1 MVGGLPGAGA
11 VPLQGVQGFSP
22 DQLRAIELARSN
34 VGSANPALAS
44 AQQFIQQ
51 GGQPIDMGQ
60 VQALYKDISAG
71 PMADLANMEGQ
82 QRSQASGLATQAAGG
97 IGGDRAGVT
106 MSNLARQQGLARGQ
120 VGSGLLQQAI
130 NAYMQQRQQQQS
142 AGALMGQQAGLTSQL
157 GWQDVANQ
165 YGMGAQQQGLG
176 QAGLNALFA
185 QQQGQYQNPYQNLAA
200 ASGTLGTVGGALKGD
215 TSEQTTYPG
224 QPLAGTLA
232 GLGMTGIGVIGGTG
246 GFGTSGWF
254 SNLFKPT
261 ATAAEGGRITG
272 DPYAI
277 LERFNGGSV
286 PHKQGGGE
294 LDDRFAPAQGF
305 QHSFADRFAPAEG
318 LPPALEAMPDP
329 GLQQVS
335 PDAMAAWRGG
345 VDAPPSQGGA
355 GLGQEP
361 ETALGYSGGLPRTS
375 ANPLA
380 QMPTTGG
387 GLPPMPEGL
396 SPPDQSSRIAQNP
409 WMALMQAGLG
419 TMAAAGKRDSHGLP
433 MSPLAAVGEGGTH
446 GVKML
451 EEQQKAN
458 REERRLELASQRE
471 LEAARMARV
480 PYGSMTASQ
489 RASMA
494 LAERKQVLEE
504 MKPVQIGFDNY
515 GRPIFAKR
523 DPKTGEYL
531 DPRTGQPATAVPPVA
546 SSEPTVIDG
555 EKLVP
560 GQSVSEGVNL
570 DVLKANPDMAGTIR
584 AIAEG
589 REDPRLLP
597 QKVRAP
603 VMDMVHKYDK
613 DWSQSLWTL
622 RNKTEGDWAPNGKS
636 GQSMTSFNYALRHTA
651 TLGELTKELN
661 PSQIRTINAT
671 KNWLKFQFSDPAI
684 EKWRN
689 QALIVATEV
698 PKMLRGAGVLNQQE
712 EARWNERLLGSPK
725 TETFLAGLGQVGEAM
740 HARND
745 EMASQYKQIMKK
757 PPPYTLSPEA
767 QAAAD
772 QLKRWKNGDFSAA
785 PKAGGTTAPAA
796 AAPAEGKKSPADRF
810 NELINSGKSKQEA
823 YSTMKSEG
831 Y

>member
-1 MVGGLPGAGA
+1 MVQGLPGAGA
-11 VPLQGVQGFSP
+11 VPLQTYSPFSQ
-22 DQLRAIELARSN
+22 DQMRAFELARSN
-34 VGSANPALAS
+34 VGSASPALAS

-60 VQALYKDISAG
+60 VQALYKEMSDPVFAN
-71 PMADLANMEGQ
+71 MADMEGQ

-106 MSNLARQQGLARGQ
+106 MSNLAKQQGLARGQ
-120 VGSGLLQQAI
+120 TGSGLLQQAI
-130 NAYMQQRQQQQS
+130 NTYMQQRQQQQS
-142 AGALMGQQAGLTSQL
+142 AGALMGQQASLTNQL
-157 GWQDVANQ
+157 GWGDVANQ
-165 YGMGAQQQGLG
+165 YGMGSMQQALEDKERAAQYAQQFQQFGL
-176 QAGLNALFA
+176 
-185 QQQGQYQNPYQNLAA
+185 PYQNLAA
-200 ASGTLGTVGGALKGD
+200 ATGTLGTVGGALKGD
-215 TSEQTTYPG
+215 TSEQTTYPQTPWLG
-224 QPLAGTLA
+224 QVA
-232 GLGMTGIGVIGGTG
+232 GLVGTGVGGIGATG
-246 GFGTSGWF
+246 GFGTNGWF

-261 ATAAEGGRITG
+261 ATATAAAGGRITS

-277 LERFNGGSV
+277 LERFNGDSV
-286 PHKQGGGE
+286 PHKLDGGSLTGNLSDYD
-294 LDDRFAPAQGF
+294 LDFDGVHIPA
-305 QHSFADRFAPAEG
+305 ANPENPASM
-318 LPPALEAMPDP
+318 LP
-329 GLQQVS
+329 V
-335 PDAMAAWRGG
+335 
-345 VDAPPSQGGA
+345 SQGEPNPPPMPGA
-355 GLGQEP
+355 AGE
-361 ETALGYSGGLPRTS
+361 ALGYAGPPQAPRS

-380 QMPTTGG
+380 SMPGGGG

-419 TMAAAGKRDSHGLP
+419 TMAASGQRDARGLP
-433 MSPLAAVGEGGTH
+433 TSPLSAIGQGGMH

-458 REERRLELASQRE
+458 REERRLELVAQRE

-489 RASMA
+489 RASMD
-494 LAERKQVLEE
+494 LAARKQALEE

-523 DPKTGEYL
+523 DPKTGEYV
-531 DPRTGQPATAVPPVA
+531 DPRTGQPSTAVPASTSAEPPV
-546 SSEPTVIDG
+546 VDG

-560 GQSVSEGVNL
+560 GQNVPAHVNL

-651 TLGELTKELN
+651 ALGDLTKELN

-671 KNWLKFQFSDPAI
+671 KNWLRFQFSDPKI
-684 EKWRN
+684 EQWRN

-725 TETFLAGLGQVGEAM
+725 TETFLAGLGQIGEAM
-740 HARND
+740 HVRND

-757 PPPYTLSPEA
+757 PPPYALSPEA
-767 QAAAD
+767 QGAVD

-785 PKAGGTTAPAA
+785 PKAGGATAPAA